1 MRVIAGLPDRL
12 RPAAARLYWQAF
24 GEKLGRVMGPA
35 DRAQAF
41 LESAIR
47 GDHALCALG
56 DGDALLGL
64 IGFRSVTGAF
74 AEGTPDQWR
83 AVYGR
88 VGALWRA
95 EVLRALVREVDNDRF
110 LIDGLCVAQDARGRG
125 VGTALIEAISVRAM
139 SLGYHELRLDVI
151 DSNLRARALYER
163 LGFRAL
169 RTEPIGMLRHLFG
182 FDASTTMVRALGPA
196 DAARTQASATL

>member
-24 GEKLGRVMGPA
+24 GGKLGRVMGPA
-35 DRAQAF
+35 DRAQSF
-41 LESAIR
+41 LERAIR

-56 DGDALLGL
+56 DRGELLGL
-64 IGFRSVTGAF
+64 IGFRSVLGAF

-88 VGALWRA
+88 MGALWRA
-95 EVLRALVREVDNDRF
+95 EVLRALVRDVDNERF
-110 LIDGLCVAQDARGRG
+110 LIDGLCVAQDARGQG
-125 VGTALIEAISVRAM
+125 VGTALIESVAVRAA
-139 SLGYHELRLDVI
+139 SLGYRELRLDVI

-182 FDASTTMVRALGPA
+182 FEASTTMVLALPPTETLA
-196 DAARTQASATL
+196 PAARAAP

>member
-1 MRVIAGLPDRL
+1 MRVIADLPDRL

-24 GEKLGRVMGPA
+24 GGKLGRVMGPD
-35 DRAQAF
+35 DRAHAF
-41 LESAIR
+41 LERAIR

-56 DGDALLGL
+56 EGDVLLGL
-64 IGFRSVTGAF
+64 VGFRSISGAF

-83 AVYGR
+83 AIYGR
-88 VGALWRA
+88 VGAVWRA

-110 LIDGLCVAQDARGRG
+110 LIDGLCVAQNARGKG
-125 VGTALIEAISVRAM
+125 VGTALIESVAVRAA
-139 SLGYHELRLDVI
+139 SLGYRELRLDVI
-151 DSNLRARALYER
+151 DTNLRARALYER

-182 FDASTTMVRALGPA
+182 FEACTTMVRAAGPVEA
-196 DAARTQASATL
+196 PSEKASAGP